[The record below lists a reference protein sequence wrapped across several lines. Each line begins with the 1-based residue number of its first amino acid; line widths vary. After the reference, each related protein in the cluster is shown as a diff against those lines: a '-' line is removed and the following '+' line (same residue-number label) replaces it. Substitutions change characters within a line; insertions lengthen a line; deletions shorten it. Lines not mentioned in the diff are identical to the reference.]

1 MQPSALHRSREGEE
15 AVTILSVG
23 LGDGGGGDGDGD
35 GVSFLLCKENF
46 LKKGSALYF
55 AVEEAFLLT
64 VIGEEDTVME

>member
-15 AVTILSVG
+15 AVTTLSVG
-23 LGDGGGGDGDGD
+23 LGDGDGDGD

-55 AVEEAFLLT
+55 VVEEAFLLT
-64 VIGEEDTVME
+64 VIGEEDTVVE